1 MENEKNYAQTYGG
14 KVGGLVPLVGMLAA
28 IIILCFAGMGSLRN
42 FWGAGFLAIALGLI
56 VYKDK
61 NRYAKA
67 VMKGFSNPSFMMLFP
82 IFIAAGILSQILT
95 AAQIQLLQE
104 PGQYPARHHSRCDL
118 PAVRRHVHGDR
129 QLRCRP
135 FVHDAHALSHGGPD
149 GLPRRP
155 GTGRHLLRL

>member
-67 VMKGFSNPSFMMLFP
+67 VMKGFP
-82 IFIAAGILSQILT
+82 I
-95 AAQIQLLQE
+95 
-104 PGQYPARHHSRCDL
+104 
-118 PAVRRHVHGDR
+118 
-129 QLRCRP
+129 RP
-135 FVHDAHALSHGGPD
+135 L
-149 GLPRRP
+149 
-155 GTGRHLLRL
+155 